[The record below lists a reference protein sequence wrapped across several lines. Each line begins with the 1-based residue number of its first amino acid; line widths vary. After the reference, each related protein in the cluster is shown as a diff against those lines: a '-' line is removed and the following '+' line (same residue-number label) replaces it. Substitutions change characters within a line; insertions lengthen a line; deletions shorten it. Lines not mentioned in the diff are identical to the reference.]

1 MSITEQDIKKLSN
14 LAKLDLNLDANNVE
28 FTDKL
33 INNLNNILQLVE
45 QLQSVDTTNIEPMVH
60 SDEHAEQR
68 LRPDIITEHNVRDL
82 MQDIAPTNSTESGLY
97 LVPKVIDH

>member
-1 MSITEQDIKKLSN
+1 MSITKQDIEKLSN
-14 LAKLDLNLDANNVE
+14 LAKLDLNLDANNFE

-60 SDEHAEQR
+60 SEEHAEQR
-68 LRPDIITEHNVRDL
+68 LRPDIIAEHNVRDL
-82 MQDIAPTNSTESGLY
+82 MQGIAPTNSTESGLY